1 MCPDYE
7 RYRAELMATSQDHER
22 SATYSRKFNAA
33 LWFYDRDQLDECAE
47 SAQDLLDDP
56 ALPVHHRMRIL
67 ILLALITGGHDAEEC
82 RIEAEQLWRMAHMQY
97 SSPTFD
103 EEEALTELRTQ
114 LDALKVAQDYELLG
128 GPPGWMLGEED
139 LDASTRRFP
148 FLLSRWC
155 YDLNRS
161 SWRPDVAILW
171 LNLVVVKQAASPVKR
186 PVYRRIRQRELG
198 GSNGLTVLIE
208 RRRVVSPPPREGE
221 RKPSTAGLED
231 DGEDP
236 DGSPSDMEVEEAVQA
251 EGVGEPRSDLD
262 MALPV
267 AAATTTAS
275 DTELDTELDTTS
287 RGAGVLTHPPSS
299 DVDSLLDMPHRPA
312 RHTRDA

>member
-1 MCPDYE
+1 
-7 RYRAELMATSQDHER
+7 
-22 SATYSRKFNAA
+22 
-33 LWFYDRDQLDECAE
+33 
-47 SAQDLLDDP
+47 
-56 ALPVHHRMRIL
+56 MRTL
-67 ILLALITGGHDAEEC
+67 ILLALITGWHDAEEC

-139 LDASTRRFP
+139 LDAST
-148 FLLSRWC
+148 
-155 YDLNRS
+155 
-161 SWRPDVAILW
+161 
-171 LNLVVVKQAASPVKR
+171 
-186 PVYRRIRQRELG
+186 
-198 GSNGLTVLIE
+198 
-208 RRRVVSPPPREGE
+208 
-221 RKPSTAGLED
+221 AGLED

-267 AAATTTAS
+267 APATTTAS

-287 RGAGVLTHPPSS
+287 RGAGVLTHLPSS
-299 DVDSLLDMPHRPA
+299 DVDSLLDMVCPSSSRSPLFTDFLPQPHRPA